1 MKCLVTGRLKKA
13 SHDCCQRCI
22 TVILDGWVKSMVAL
36 TKLTDC
42 AREASSSQ
50 LVPALNNSTK
60 QRRAGEEIWVEDDQA
75 PGN

>member
-1 MKCLVTGRLKKA
+1 
-13 SHDCCQRCI
+13 
-22 TVILDGWVKSMVAL
+22 MVAL